1 MADKG
6 KFIVLEG
13 IDGCGKST
21 QADLLYHYL
30 MEKYPQKRFE
40 LHREATDGPVGK
52 LLREEYLS
60 GKRNCPEEMINLLYL
75 ADRYEHIFGEDGILN
90 KLNDGVNIICDRFY
104 YSSFVY
110 DTYMNYPTF
119 DDLSATMYDEW
130 NESFKKILGRNAMFL
145 DAVVPDLVVW
155 ITTPAG
161 IACDRISNNRNDR
174 SIYEDIGKLSSMG
187 YAYERVIKLFTDDR
201 STMYY
206 DEAQDL
212 GIKKSWMTK
221 RLIVAGTE
229 SVESIAETI
238 FDEVVSIFEPNQK
251 SPRMMLNPNP
261 TVVEKVMKRIWMNDG
276 YCPCQPEQTPDTK
289 CPCTDFYKGECHC
302 HLYLKSEE

>member
-21 QADLLYHYL
+21 QVDLLYHYL

-40 LHREATDGPVGK
+40 LHKEATDGPVGK

-75 ADRYEHIFGEDGILN
+75 ADRYEHIFGENGILN

-110 DTYMNYPTF
+110 DTYMKYPTF
-119 DDLSATMYDEW
+119 DDLESNMYNAW
-130 NESFKKILGRNAMFL
+130 NESFINIVNKNAMFL

-155 ITTPAG
+155 VNTPAG
-161 IACDRISNNRNDR
+161 IACDRISENRGDR
-174 SIYEDIGKLSSMG
+174 SIYEDVGKLSIMQDV
-187 YAYERVIKLFTDDR
+187 YERVIKLFTDDR

-206 DEAQDL
+206 DEALDL
-212 GIKKSWMTK
+212 GIKKEWMTK
-221 RLIVAGTE
+221 RLIVDGDK

-238 FDEVVSIFEPNQK
+238 FDEVISIFEPNQ
-251 SPRMMLNPNP
+251 
-261 TVVEKVMKRIWMNDG
+261 I
-276 YCPCQPEQTPDTK
+276 
-289 CPCTDFYKGECHC
+289 
-302 HLYLKSEE
+302 

>member
-119 DDLSATMYDEW
+119 DNTIDVNDEW
-130 NESFKKILGRNAMFL
+130 NDAFKCILDRNAMFL
-145 DAVVPDLVVW
+145 DTIVPDIIVW
-155 ITTPAG
+155 IDTPAG
-161 IACDRISNNRNDR
+161 IACDRIMSNRNDK
-174 SIYEDIGKLSSMG
+174 SIYESMGKLSTMQNV
-187 YAYERVIKLFTDDR
+187 YEKVIHLFTNDLD
-201 STMYY
+201 SMHY
-206 DEAQDL
+206 DEALDL
-212 GIKKSWMTK
+212 GIKKEWMTK
-221 RLIVAGTE
+221 TLIVDGNKNANT
-229 SVESIAETI
+229 VAETI

-251 SPRMMLNPNP
+251 TPRMMLNPNP